1 MRRWWHVGINN
12 NTFELLDYVY
22 VKGYLEDSNLDGWS
36 GNNSDTTPLDI
47 INNISVFRTTDDCPF
62 ARVTLVDTEKD
73 IEHWIDLSYEL
84 TPVMYPNGRC
94 CRSRI
99 PSSSRNWTIDGLL
112 VSVKNN
118 SVLFGFGGGVEVY
131 LSDLESANNYHRNKF
146 NVDGEKL
153 ETGSGGKGY
162 KIYNLKIYKDIYL
175 ENSRNYECK
184 NYKNIY
190 DYSEVL
196 HWTINNIY
204 INLYSDT

>member
-1 MRRWWHVGINN
+1 MKG
-12 NTFELLDYVY
+12 FLD
-22 VKGYLEDSNLDGWS
+22 DSNLLGWT
-36 GNNSDTTPLDI
+36 GNNSDTTPMDI
-47 INNISVFRTTDDCPF
+47 VNNISVIKTTDDCPF
-62 ARVTLVDTEKD
+62 ARVNLVDMENY
-73 IEHWIDLSYEL
+73 IEHILSYEL
-84 TPVMYPNGRC
+84 TPVVHPNGRC

-196 HWTINNIY
+196 H
-204 INLYSDT
+204 